1 MPQRL
6 ATIDRSSGIAM
17 WRQIADTIRLQ
28 IAAGEFAMEA
38 ALPPE
43 SSLAER
49 FGVNRHTVRAA
60 ISALVSEGILQA
72 ERGRG
77 TFVRRRE
84 RLRFPISQ
92 RTRFSTGFADQ
103 ADQLDADIL
112 AASQAEADGPIA
124 SALKVAPGTPLLRLD
139 MLYRADGVPVSV
151 ASNLFPLPRFE
162 RLENAVRETH
172 SITAG
177 LAQCGVSDYLRHST
191 TLTARHAD
199 SPDSDLLMLSPGAIV
214 LNADAVNIDESG
226 LPIQHIRTRFAA
238 DRVELTVEK

>member
-1 MPQRL
+1 MAQQL
-6 ATIDRSSGIAM
+6 AIIDRSSGIAM
-17 WRQIADTIRLQ
+17 WRQIADTIRMQ

-43 SSLAER
+43 SALAER

-84 RLRFPISQ
+84 RLRFPIGQ

-103 ADQLDADIL
+103 AGQLDADIL
-112 AASQAEADGPIA
+112 AASQTEVDLPTATVLNV
-124 SALKVAPGTPLLRLD
+124 ALGTPLLRLD

-151 ASNLFPLPRFE
+151 ATNLFPLPRFQ
-162 RLENAVRETH
+162 RLESAVRESH

-177 LAQCGVSDYLRHST
+177 LSQCGVSDYLRHST
-191 TLTARHAD
+191 TLTARHANSID
-199 SPDSDLLMLSPGAIV
+199 SELLMLSPGAIV
-214 LNADAVNIDESG
+214 LYADAVNIDESG
-226 LPIQHIRTRFAA
+226 TPIQHMRTRFAA

>member
-1 MPQRL
+1 MSQRL

-28 IAAGEFAMEA
+28 IAAGEYAVEA

-43 SSLAER
+43 SALAER

-60 ISALVSEGILQA
+60 ISALVSEGILLAQ
-72 ERGRG
+72 RGRG

-84 RLRFPISQ
+84 RLRFPIGQ

-103 ADQLDADIL
+103 AGQLHAEIL
-112 AASQAEADGPIA
+112 AASKTEAEVSIA
-124 SALKVAPGTPLLRLD
+124 SALHVGAGTPLLRLD
-139 MLYRADGVPVSV
+139 MLYRADGVPVSI
-151 ASNLFPLPRFE
+151 ASNLFPLPRFKH
-162 RLENAVRETH
+162 LESAVRDSH
-172 SITAG
+172 SITVG
-177 LAQCGVSDYLRHST
+177 LAQCGVSDYLRHAT

-199 SPDSDLLMLSPGAIV
+199 STDSELLMLSPGAIV
-214 LNADAVNIDESG
+214 LHAEAVNIDESG
-226 LPIQHIRTRFAA
+226 TPIQHIRTRFAA